1 MVFLQV
7 GQFKMRNIYSSL
19 NSRSMIYIDNIDTE
33 LNIYTFRVPSTATT
47 PLQIEAV
54 DYSFSLVNTITKETV
69 SGENIIV
76 SCTEPYYLFTMNL
89 VGLKEA
95 EYEYTLSYNGVEL
108 EKGLLSV
115 GLQNKQNETT
125 ITGDVVYNG

>member
-1 MVFLQV
+1 
-7 GQFKMRNIYSSL
+7 
-19 NSRSMIYIDNIDTE
+19 MIYIDNIDTE
-33 LNIYTFRVPSTATT
+33 LNIYTFRVPSTAPT

-95 EYEYTLSYNGVEL
+95 EYEFTLSYNGVEL

-125 ITGDVVYNG
+125 ITGDFVYNS

>member
-1 MVFLQV
+1 MAYLQV

-33 LNIYTFRVPSTATT
+33 LNIYTFRVPSTAPT

-69 SGENIIV
+69 TGENIIV

-125 ITGDVVYNG
+125 ITGDFVYNG

>member
-1 MVFLQV
+1 
-7 GQFKMRNIYSSL
+7 
-19 NSRSMIYIDNIDTE
+19 MIYIDNIDTE
-33 LNIYTFRVPSTATT
+33 LNIYTFRVPSTAPT

-95 EYEYTLSYNGVEL
+95 EYEYTLLRNGTEI

-115 GLQNKQNETT
+115 GLQNKQNEST

>member
-1 MVFLQV
+1 
-7 GQFKMRNIYSSL
+7 
-19 NSRSMIYIDNIDTE
+19 MIYIDNIDTE
-33 LNIYTFRVPSTATT
+33 LNIYTFRVPSTA
-47 PLQIEAV
+47 PIFNDV
-54 DYSFSLVNTITKETV
+54 VYSFSLVNTITKETV

-95 EYEYTLSYNGVEL
+95 EYEYTLLRNGTEI

>member
-19 NSRSMIYIDNIDTE
+19 NSRSMIYINNIDTE
-33 LNIYTFRVPSTATT
+33 LNIYTFRVPSTAPT

>member
-7 GQFKMRNIYSSL
+7 GQYKMRNIYSSL

-33 LNIYTFRVPSTATT
+33 LNIYTFRVPSTAPT

-95 EYEYTLSYNGVEL
+95 EYEYTLSYGDTKL
-108 EKGLLSV
+108 EIGILSV
-115 GLQNKQNETT
+115 GLQKNQNKSEQV
-125 ITGDVVYNG
+125 DDFVYEA